1 MQQRPALRPLATDIS
16 HPELSASAGVRRP
29 GLLPLGA
36 MMAAVALSG
45 VAQAQESAPAE
56 AAALPAI
63 NVKTQREENTGYQGV
78 KTTVGKTPQLLRDVP
93 QSVTV
98 VTEQLIQDRG
108 ADTLKEALRNVAGLT
123 FNAGEG
129 GRIGDNVTLR
139 GYSLVG
145 DLYLDGM
152 RDIAQYN
159 REVFNIEQVDVLR
172 GSASMLFG
180 RGSTGGVVNQV
191 SKRPFLSNINE
202 AAVTVGSY
210 AYKRGTADLNRV
222 VGENAAVRLNVME
235 TDTDSFRDGV
245 HSERWGVAPSF
256 SWGIGTKDEF
266 NLSYY
271 KLKSDSTPDF
281 GVPYFQGKPLDV
293 PVNRFYG
300 LPDVDY
306 QREDTD
312 MTTASWIH
320 RFDKDTSLRTV
331 LLKANYD
338 RDLWAVAPRLTGN
351 PSVITDATPINRQ
364 AQRRGGVE
372 HTLTSQTDFLTS
384 LHLGGMK
391 HEVLAGVELVREE
404 ADRWNYNAAPANPA
418 TTVGNINP
426 YPVLPAG
433 YGDKTH
439 INPTSYTGN
448 TAGFYAQ
455 DMVSLTREWKVL
467 VGARRDTLRA
477 DYQRAATASEISA
490 GDARDR
496 FFSRND
502 NVWSYRTGLI
512 YQPSDT
518 ASYYASYGTSFN
530 PSAELYALDTPGA
543 NTDPEKNRNIE
554 IGAKWDLLDGNLMF
568 RTALFRSE
576 KTNERN
582 TDLANTSLTENLLSG
597 KRHTDGI
604 EFELA
609 GRITPRWEI
618 FGGLALMRARIDA
631 ATLDQRNQVGSRPIN
646 TPPYTA
652 NLWATYR
659 LTEGWRIGGGVE
671 AAGFRNANLP
681 NAAGT
686 STLNVVPKY
695 YRLDGMVEY
704 QAEKYSVKMNVFNL
718 LNKDYYEGVYAGH
731 TVPGTQRAV
740 QLTLSTK
747 F

>member
-1 MQQRPALRPLATDIS
+1 
-16 HPELSASAGVRRP
+16 
-29 GLLPLGA
+29 
-36 MMAAVALSG
+36 
-45 VAQAQESAPAE
+45 
-56 AAALPAI
+56 
-63 NVKTQREENTGYQGV
+63 
-78 KTTVGKTPQLLRDVP
+78 
-93 QSVTV
+93 
-98 VTEQLIQDRG
+98 
-108 ADTLKEALRNVAGLT
+108 
-123 FNAGEG
+123 
-129 GRIGDNVTLR
+129 
-139 GYSLVG
+139 
-145 DLYLDGM
+145 
-152 RDIAQYN
+152 
-159 REVFNIEQVDVLR
+159 
-172 GSASMLFG
+172 
-180 RGSTGGVVNQV
+180 
-191 SKRPFLSNINE
+191 
-202 AAVTVGSY
+202 
-210 AYKRGTADLNRV
+210 
-222 VGENAAVRLNVME
+222 
-235 TDTDSFRDGV
+235 
-245 HSERWGVAPSF
+245 
-256 SWGIGTKDEF
+256 
-266 NLSYY
+266 
-271 KLKSDSTPDF
+271 
-281 GVPYFQGKPLDV
+281 
-293 PVNRFYG
+293 
-300 LPDVDY
+300 
-306 QREDTD
+306 
-312 MTTASWIH
+312 
-320 RFDKDTSLRTV
+320 
-331 LLKANYD
+331 
-338 RDLWAVAPRLTGN
+338 
-351 PSVITDATPINRQ
+351 
-364 AQRRGGVE
+364 
-372 HTLTSQTDFLTS
+372 
-384 LHLGGMK
+384 
-391 HEVLAGVELVREE
+391 
-404 ADRWNYNAAPANPA
+404 
-418 TTVGNINP
+418 
-426 YPVLPAG
+426 
-433 YGDKTH
+433 
-439 INPTSYTGN
+439 
-448 TAGFYAQ
+448 
-455 DMVSLTREWKVL
+455 VL

-582 TDLANTSLTENLLSG
+582 TDLAETSLTENLLSG